1 MARLTKAIK
10 EKIVH
15 NALVKAGVFERDAKN
30 AEARA
35 KLADACRIEALG
47 GEAQIK
53 KMVKLKDQMEKL
65 RKEFLE
71 IKGNASTSSGY
82 SNFHTQ
88 ARIRVAFGGMQ
99 VVLNYSGGTEVETS
113 RDFQGKSVQ
122 LSPAPNSR
130 YTALTLAHDHPL
142 AQDWE
147 AIEAEQK
154 IINDIRE
161 NIETNTWAMINSFTT
176 DTKLLKE
183 WPEVAELLPKD
194 IGVSANLPSVNVNS
208 LNEMIGI
215 PTSKEE

>member
-1 MARLTKAIK
+1 MARLTKSIK

-47 GEAQIK
+47 GKTQVK
-53 KMVKLKDQMEKL
+53 KMVKLKDQMDAL
-65 RKEFLE
+65 LKEFSE
-71 IKGNASTSSGY
+71 VKGQAFTSLRSFSFY
-82 SNFHTQ
+82 TQ
-88 ARIRVAFGGMQ
+88 TRIRVAFGGMQ
-99 VVLNYSGGTEVETS
+99 VVLNYSGGTADETS
-113 RDFQGKSVQ
+113 RDFEGKSVP
-122 LSPAPNSR
+122 LSPAPSTYN
-130 YTALTLAHDHPL
+130 TALTLSFDHPL
-142 AQDWE
+142 AQQWE
-147 AIEAEQK
+147 SIEKEQK

-194 IGVSANLPSVNVNS
+194 IEVSANLPSVNVNS

-215 PTSKEE
+215 PTPKED